1 MADRT
6 LPDAGEVPANACP
19 KMVAA
24 IEGVDSLTR
33 RSPVNFAKN
42 QLILISGMTRS
53 EISVDLQSGDRSERG
68 ARTGRRDG
76 RDMSDDAKRIGI
88 IGRASF
94 PPNVCR
100 L

>member
-6 LPDAGEVPANACP
+6 LPDADEVPASACR

-24 IEGVDSLTR
+24 IEGVDSLPR
-33 RSPVNFAKN
+33 RIPVNFAKN
-42 QLILISGMTRS
+42 QLVLISGMTRS
-53 EISVDLQSGDRSERG
+53 ENAVDLQSGDRWERG
-68 ARTGRRDG
+68 ARTGRHDG

-94 PPNVCR
+94 PPNGRR